1 MTGPGESSRFSLLHK
16 GTAAIIALML
26 VSACGKSKDSEP
38 SEAAAAALSKAT
50 TEQGATPKADPDR
63 VSVIY
68 FHGNKR
74 CPTCL
79 GIQAAVEETMGEKF
93 SQATD
98 AGMLVFDVRNFEAEE
113 NAALAEKYNVAFSTL
128 IVATQAGDTVLS
140 WKNADKLWDYA
151 HEPAAL
157 KAYVTEQVSAALKPL
172 GVE

>member
-1 MTGPGESSRFSLLHK
+1 MSKE
-16 GTAAIIALML
+16 
-26 VSACGKSKDSEP
+26 KSPAS
-38 SEAAAAALSKAT
+38 
-50 TEQGATPKADPDR
+50 ATPKADPDR

-79 GIQAAVEETMGEKF
+79 GIQRAVEETMESKF

-98 AGMLVFDVRNFEAEE
+98 AGMLAFDVRNFEAPE
-113 NAALAEKYNVAFSTL
+113 NAALAERYQVAFSTL

-151 HEPAAL
+151 HDPEAL
-157 KAYVTEQVSAALKPL
+157 KAYVTEQVSTALKPL